1 MSHNRNDSL
10 DSITSLSSL
19 TSISSRA
26 SVETYESLK
35 DEIADVEH
43 SQADL
48 QELVR
53 DAEKIINEK
62 FAPDPQHTYT
72 YQKGN
77 KTVSVN
83 LDEVMKAMLENAEEC
98 GGDDAKRYVASAIVA
113 CSRREDVVETLAAL
127 GVTWLTHLLFICQCY
142 CPFMNKI

>member
-1 MSHNRNDSL
+1 M
-10 DSITSLSSL
+10 SSL

-26 SVETYESLK
+26 SVQTYENLK
-35 DEIADVEH
+35 HEIADVEQ

-48 QELVR
+48 QELVC

-62 FAPDPQHTYT
+62 FTPHPQHIYI
-72 YQKGN
+72 YQKN
-77 KTVSVN
+77 DKKVSVN
-83 LDEVMKAMLENAEEC
+83 FDKVMSAMLENAKEC

-127 GVTWLTHLLFICQCY
+127 GVTWLTHLLFICQCHY
-142 CPFMNKI
+142 PLMNKI